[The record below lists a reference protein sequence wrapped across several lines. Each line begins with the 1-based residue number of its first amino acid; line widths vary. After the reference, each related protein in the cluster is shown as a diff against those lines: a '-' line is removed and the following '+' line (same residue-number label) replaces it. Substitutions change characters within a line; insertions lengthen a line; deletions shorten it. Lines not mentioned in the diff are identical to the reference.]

1 MAIGATCPA
10 TMARAMV
17 VASCAGGCR
26 CIFFFFCLLCLGPI
40 MLEQVSRSTARLWLL
55 PGLAAE
61 ATYME
66 GRELLA
72 VIVDCGCH
80 LLVCYWLLS

>member
-26 CIFFFFCLLCLGPI
+26 PI

-61 ATYME
+61 ATF
-66 GRELLA
+66 GRN
-72 VIVDCGCH
+72 C
-80 LLVCYWLLS
+80 WRLSSTVVVTC